1 MTPENKKIL
10 ADIIAQEIA
19 DKCSDKQVVN
29 LEISIAINLKRNG
42 EVQRPKCRNCKY
54 SEFGKYQQRG
64 TCRLT
69 KNTIFSKEEKCEYY
83 ERI

>member
-1 MTPENKKIL
+1 MTDENKKIL

-19 DKCSDKQVVN
+19 EQCSDKQVVN
-29 LEISIAINLKRNG
+29 MEISIAIKLKREG
-42 EVQRPKCRNCKY
+42 EAPRPLCRNCKY

-69 KNTIFSKEEKCEYY
+69 KKTIFSKEKCEYY